1 MKKLIVFVILFP
13 LLSFSQFGGYFEFGG
28 SAQMGASFNLEYR
41 LVSKNIDF
49 SINGGVGIT
58 YDAWDPVYDFFWES
72 FPVGFKTIFF
82 DGNHHLETG
91 LGVLIFPMGYYNTTF
106 TQIPLAYRFQ
116 KSDKSGLTFRAGILA
131 DLTESSIYPH
141 ISFGYFFNGRKN
153 KGSSVTEI
161 VVNYDDVKIE
171 KSSKKIPEN
180 ETSDNLISD
189 PNEIIFKKTLYETM
203 IENGY
208 SHEEADSRSSLGA
221 VKMKLDFEKSSTY
234 YSSGLNKISSKD
246 YDGAI
251 EDFTESI
258 DLFLFNPQSFTSRGR
273 VKHKLGD
280 YDGAIEDLNTAI
292 SQDSD
297 YDEAYFRRS
306 FSKMA
311 LKNYI
316 GAVAD
321 LNKLILLNN
330 EYPKCY
336 YWLGMAKF
344 RLEDYL
350 GASDALSLAI
360 KRDPS
365 NPDLYFNRANFNAM
379 CKRPFCNDFKT
390 SCDYGHERACEM
402 YYKMCK

>member
-1 MKKLIVFVILFP
+1 MKKLILLLTLIP
-13 LLSFSQFGGYFEFGG
+13 LLIFGQTDEDKMYLKSSYGEATKNCPIVIDEKTTMVSMAYMDKLNVVEYQFT
-28 SAQMGASFNLEYR
+28 FN
-41 LVSKNIDF
+41 
-49 SINGGVGIT
+49 
-58 YDAWDPVYDFFWES
+58 
-72 FPVGFKTIFF
+72 
-82 DGNHHLETG
+82 
-91 LGVLIFPMGYYNTTF
+91 GVLADNFNDVKKKELINKWKTSPKQSELINYYKFKVNYVYHN
-106 TQIPLAYRFQ
+106 L
-116 KSDKSGLTFRAGILA
+116 SGEFLT
-131 DLTESSIYPH
+131 
-141 ISFGYFFNGRKN
+141 K
-153 KGSSVTEI
+153 I
-161 VVNYDDVKIE
+161 VINYDDVKLE
-171 KSSKKIPEN
+171 NSNKEIPKN

-189 PNEIIFKKTLYETM
+189 PNEIMFKKTLYETM
-203 IENGY
+203 IEEGY

-246 YDGAI
+246 YYGAI
-251 EDFTESI
+251 ADFTESI
-258 DLFLFNPQSFTSRGR
+258 DLFLFNPQSFSSRGR
-273 VKHKLGD
+273 AKHKLGD
-280 YDGAIEDLNTAI
+280 YDGAIEDFNTAI
-292 SQDSD
+292 SQDPD

-306 FSKMA
+306 FSKMS

-344 RLEDYL
+344 QLEDYL
-350 GASDALSLAI
+350 GASDAFSLAI